1 MHLAT
6 LAEQQANKA
15 AYIMAATDQVF
26 TFKDLERGSNQLA
39 HLFRAA
45 GLKRGDHIAILLENH
60 SLFLQICVAAQRSGH
75 WMLVGQQAR
84 LRRLTAVY
92 RYTHD

>member
-6 LAEQQANKA
+6 LAEQQPDKA

-26 TFKDLERGSNQLA
+26 TFKDLEEGSNQLA

-60 SLFLQICVAAQRSGH
+60 PSSPSILA
-75 WMLVGQQAR
+75 
-84 LRRLTAVY
+84 LRPGATIVFIRV
-92 RYTHD
+92 

>member
-6 LAEQQANKA
+6 LAEQQPDKA

-26 TFKDLERGSNQLA
+26 TFKDLEEGSNQLA

-60 SLFLQICVAAQRSGH
+60 PLFLQICVAAQRSG
-75 WMLVGQQAR
+75 LYFTAISYR
-84 LRRLTAVY
+84 LQTDEVE
-92 RYTHD
+92 